1 MKDMENIRAVAKL
14 KPDYMGFIFYEAS
27 PRFADI
33 YTVKTIIPE
42 LHKQGIKS
50 VAVVVNEAIERVK
63 VLAVSDFAAIQ
74 LHGKETPSY
83 CKELA
88 DFRKALH
95 LSFEIIKV
103 FGVDDDFNFEET
115 KPYLPYCDYF
125 LFDTKSPQH
134 GGTGQQFDWKILSR
148 YQQEKPFFL
157 SGGIGVEEIEN
168 GKWGVESENENQNE
182 SKNGKWKMENGK
194 WMHGLDMNS
203 KLEVAPGMKDIE
215 KVKRVLENINR

>member
-1 MKDMENIRAVAKL
+1 MKDIENIRAVAKL
-14 KPDYMGFIFYEAS
+14 KPDYLGFIFYEAS

-33 YTVKTIIPE
+33 YTIKTLIPE
-42 LHKQGIKS
+42 LVNQGIKP

-63 VLAVSDFAAIQ
+63 VLAVSDFAGIQ

-88 DFRKALH
+88 DFRTALH

-103 FGVDDDFNFEET
+103 FGVDEEFNFDET

-134 GGTGQQFDWKILSR
+134 GGTGQKFDWQVLSR

-157 SGGIGVEEIEN
+157 SGGIGIEEMEKIEN
-168 GKWGVESENENQNE
+168 GELKIET
-182 SKNGKWKMENGK
+182 GKEFQ
-194 WMHGLDMNS
+194 GLDLNS
-203 KLEVAPGMKDIE
+203 KLEIEPGMKNIE
-215 KVKRVLENINR
+215 KVRRTIEIIRS

>member
-1 MKDMENIRAVAKL
+1 MKATENIRAVAKL

-33 YTVKTIIPE
+33 YTVKNLIPE
-42 LHKQGIKS
+42 LMNQGIKP
-50 VAVVVNEAIERVK
+50 VAVVVNEAIERLK
-63 VLAVSDFAAIQ
+63 VLAVSDFAGIQ

-83 CKELA
+83 CKELV
-88 DFRKALH
+88 DFRTALH

-103 FGVDDDFNFEET
+103 FGVDEEFNFDET

-134 GGTGQQFDWKILSR
+134 GGTGQKFDWKVLSR

-157 SGGIGVEEIEN
+157 SGGIGLKEIENGELKIEN
-168 GKWGVESENENQNE
+168 GKWL
-182 SKNGKWKMENGK
+182 
-194 WMHGLDMNS
+194 HGLDLNS
-203 KLEVAPGMKDIE
+203 KLELSPGMKDIE
-215 KVKRVLENINR
+215 KVRRATEIIRS